1 MSEDRKA
8 MANSRSENVVKNA
21 TATVTLQVV
30 KNLLDFVGRI
40 IFVRILGAEYLGV
53 NSLFT
58 EILTVLSFTELGI
71 GNAMIFSL
79 YKPLAEKDT
88 EKIKSLMKLY
98 AISYRVIGIVIA
110 IAGVCVIPFLD
121 LIVGEVSYVKENM
134 VVLYLLFLANTVISY
149 FFIYNRSLIVA
160 DQKSYLVGIYREVF
174 HAIRVV
180 AQTIFLLVTRS
191 IIPYLVIMII
201 CTFLNNVFVTYQAK
215 KMYPYLKDK
224 DVKPLDKS
232 EAKGIFSNVKALVVY
247 KIGTIMLESTDSI
260 FISILV
266 NVLTVGLYGNYKM
279 IINVFKTVGNQ
290 VMESLIASIGNL
302 NAEATKEKK
311 LVVFNDIYYINAWFY
326 GFTTVGLG
334 LFLTPVVKTF
344 FGAENGITEAAV
356 WAACIYYYVS
366 NMHYPCYA
374 YRTTA
379 GLFVYGKFV
388 PMACTILNLVLNIA
402 LGMKFQLVG
411 ILLASVISRMLTFE
425 IIDPFLIFKRV
436 FEKSPIE
443 YFVKYILYF
452 ILTVANA
459 VVCYIIMNQ
468 ITLDGIIGLIIKLV
482 VVSIVYNMI
491 FFLVTCRSASF
502 VDVKSR
508 VLRMLK
514 SKELKK

>member
-1 MSEDRKA
+1 MSEEKV

-21 TATVTLQVV
+21 TATVTLQIV

-40 IFVRILGAEYLGV
+40 VFVRILGAEYTGV

-88 EKIKSLMKLY
+88 EKIKSLMRLY
-98 AISYRVIGIVIA
+98 AFSYRIIGVVIA
-110 IAGVCVIPFLD
+110 VAGVCVIPFLH
-121 LIVGEVSYVKENM
+121 LIVGEVSYVKENI
-134 VVLYLLFLANTVISY
+134 VILYLLFLINSVVSY

-180 AQTIFLLVTRS
+180 AQTIFLFVTRS
-191 IIPYLVIMII
+191 IIPYLIIMII
-201 CTFLNNVFVTYQAK
+201 CTFLNNLFVTYKAK

-224 DVKPLDKS
+224 SIQPLDKNES
-232 EAKGIFSNVKALVVY
+232 KGIFSNVKALVVY

-260 FISILV
+260 FISVLV

-302 NAEATKEKK
+302 NAEAAKEKK
-311 LVVFNDIYYINAWFY
+311 LVVFNDIFYINAWFY

-334 LFLTPVVKTF
+334 LFLSSVVKLC
-344 FGAENGITEAAV
+344 FGAENGIAESAV
-356 WAACIYYYVS
+356 WAACIYYYVA

-374 YRTTA
+374 FRTTA
-379 GLFVYGKFV
+379 GLFVYGKYV
-388 PMACTILNLVLNIA
+388 PLVCTILNVILNIV
-402 LGMKFQLVG
+402 LGIKFQLVG

-425 IIDPFLIFKRV
+425 IIDPLLIFKRV
-436 FEKSPIE
+436 FEKNPIG
-443 YFVKYILYF
+443 YFIKYVLYF
-452 ILTVANA
+452 ILAAANA
-459 VVCYIIMNQ
+459 VVCYIIMSK
-468 ITLDGIIGLIIKLV
+468 IAVDGIVGLIIKLV
-482 VVSIVYNMI
+482 VVTIIYNLI
-491 FFLVTCRSASF
+491 FFLVTCKSASF
-502 VDVKSR
+502 SDVRNR
-508 VLRMLK
+508 VVHMFK
-514 SKELKK
+514 SKGLIK

>member
-1 MSEDRKA
+1 

-21 TATVTLQVV
+21 TATITLQVV

-40 IFVRILGAEYLGV
+40 VFVRILGAEYTGV

-98 AISYRVIGIVIA
+98 AVSYRVIGVVIA
-110 IAGVCVIPFLD
+110 ITGICVIPFLN
-121 LIVGEVSYVKENM
+121 LIVGEVSYVKENI
-134 VVLYLLFLANTVISY
+134 VALYLLFLANTVISY

-174 HAIRVV
+174 HAIRVI
-180 AQTIFLLVTRS
+180 AQTIFLIATKS

-215 KMYPYLKDK
+215 RMYPYLKDK

-311 LVVFNDIYYINAWFY
+311 LIVFNDIYYINAWFY

-334 LFLTPVVKTF
+334 LFLTPVVKLF
-344 FGAENGITEAAV
+344 FGAENDIAEVAV
-356 WAACIYYYVS
+356 WAACTYYYVA
-366 NMHYPCYA
+366 NMHYPCYSF
-374 YRTTA
+374 RTTA
-379 GLFVYGKFV
+379 GLFVYGKYV
-388 PMACTILNLVLNIA
+388 PLACTILNIVLNIV
-402 LGMKFQLVG
+402 LGVKFQLVG
-411 ILLASVISRMLTFE
+411 ILLASVISRMFTFE
-425 IIDPFLIFKRV
+425 IIDPLLIFKRV
-436 FEKSPIE
+436 FEKNPIG
-443 YFVKYILYF
+443 YFLKYILYF
-452 ILTVANA
+452 ILAAANA
-459 VVCYIIMNQ
+459 VVCYIIMNK
-468 ITLDGIIGLIIKLV
+468 ISLDGILGLIIKLV
-482 VVSIVYNMI
+482 VVSIVYNLI
-491 FFLVTCRSASF
+491 FFFATCRSASF
-502 VDVKSR
+502 IDVKNR
-508 VLRMLK
+508 VLHMLK
-514 SKELKK
+514 NKELKK

>member
-1 MSEDRKA
+1 

-30 KNLLDFVGRI
+30 KNLLDFVGRV
-40 IFVRILGAEYLGV
+40 IFVRLLGAEYTGV

-98 AISYRVIGIVIA
+98 AISYRVIGVVIA
-110 IAGVCVIPFLD
+110 ILGVCVIPFLD
-121 LIVGEVSYVKENM
+121 IIVGEVSYVKENL
-134 VVLYLLFLANTVISY
+134 VVLYLLFLANTVVSY

-191 IIPYLVIMII
+191 IIPYLIIMII
-201 CTFLNNVFVTYQAK
+201 CTFLNNVYVTYQAK

-232 EAKGIFSNVKALVVY
+232 ESKGIFSNVKALVVY

-260 FISILV
+260 FISFLV

-302 NAEATKEKK
+302 NAEATNEKK

-334 LFLTPVVKTF
+334 LFLTAVVQIC
-344 FGAENGITEAAV
+344 FGAENVIAESAV
-356 WAACIYYYVS
+356 WAACIYYYVA

-374 YRTTA
+374 FRTTA
-379 GLFVYGKFV
+379 GLFVYGKYV
-388 PMACTILNLVLNIA
+388 PLACTILNIILNII

-411 ILLASVISRMLTFE
+411 ILMASVISRMLTFE
-425 IIDPFLIFKRV
+425 IIDPVLIFKRV
-436 FEKSPIE
+436 FEKSSFE
-443 YFVKYILYF
+443 YFVKYVFYPCGRKCDGLLFCYESNSGGWYF
-452 ILTVANA
+452 RFVYKAYR
-459 VVCYIIMNQ
+459 CY
-468 ITLDGIIGLIIKLV
+468 GCV
-482 VVSIVYNMI
+482 
-491 FFLVTCRSASF
+491 
-502 VDVKSR
+502 
-508 VLRMLK
+508 
-514 SKELKK
+514 